1 MVGRLG
7 LLSKVTALLC
17 FAFGEK
23 RRRLSNEQPWRSP
36 DMSTSLAFFFFFFW
50 PLPPRVLGAF
60 DPPMCCLCL
69 IKNLPERDYSTRRGE
84 SVEAKKREP

>member
-23 RRRLSNEQPWRSP
+23 RRRLSNEQLWRSP
-36 DMSTSLAFFFFFFW
+36 DTCTSLAFFFSFFL
-50 PLPPRVLGAF
+50 LPCVLGAF
-60 DPPMCCLCL
+60 DPMCCLCL
-69 IKNLPERDYSTRRGE
+69 IKNLPERDYSTRQGE
-84 SVEAKKREP
+84 SVEAKK

>member
-7 LLSKVTALLC
+7 LLSEVTALLC

-36 DMSTSLAFFFFFFW
+36 DTCTSLAFILFFF
-50 PLPPRVLGAF
+50 LPPRVLCAF
-60 DPPMCCLCL
+60 DPMCCLCL

-84 SVEAKKREP
+84 SVEAKK